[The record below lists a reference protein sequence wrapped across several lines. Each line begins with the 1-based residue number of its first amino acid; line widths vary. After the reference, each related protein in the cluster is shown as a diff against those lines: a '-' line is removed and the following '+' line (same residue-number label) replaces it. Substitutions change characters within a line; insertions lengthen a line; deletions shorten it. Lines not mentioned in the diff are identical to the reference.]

1 MRCFIAFEFN
11 FALSYV
17 IRRVQAIEG
26 GLKLNGTYQLLVYAD
41 NANMLWGSLHTIK
54 KNMESVEI
62 VSKEIR
68 LDVNSDN
75 TKYMTMSRDQNAGL
89 VRNIKIGSRS
99 FERAEEF
106 KYL

>member
-41 NANMLWGSLHTIK
+41 NANML
-54 KNMESVEI
+54 
-62 VSKEIR
+62 
-68 LDVNSDN
+68 
-75 TKYMTMSRDQNAGL
+75 
-89 VRNIKIGSRS
+89 
-99 FERAEEF
+99 
-106 KYL
+106 